1 MVICTAL
8 ALGACTDG
16 EVTAPDPLPLTTARL
31 AQATVGVQDLPDDFA
46 QQTAAP
52 GIAAPVVDDHR
63 CDDILETLEPADE
76 VTSAASDGTQT
87 LVSVVAR
94 FPGGGGVAEQAFRQ
108 AQQTCRS
115 VSTPGGE
122 AAIRAGPLDF
132 GVLSDDTLAIVFEV
146 ETLQGRITETA
157 VVVIRRGDL
166 VSVLRLTGPRP
177 VSRTV
182 LDQSTRVAIGR
193 ISELAQTTE
202 T

>member
-52 GIAAPVVDDHR
+52 GIAAPVVGDHR
-63 CDDILETLEPADE
+63 CDGTLETLEPA
-76 VTSAASDGTQT
+76 DGTQT